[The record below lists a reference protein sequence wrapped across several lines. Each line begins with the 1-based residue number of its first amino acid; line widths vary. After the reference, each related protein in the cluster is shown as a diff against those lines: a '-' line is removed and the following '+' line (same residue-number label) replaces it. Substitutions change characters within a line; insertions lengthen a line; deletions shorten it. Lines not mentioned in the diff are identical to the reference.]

1 MPKITESQ
9 RKKAI
14 REYHREY
21 RKNNPEKIKKIRD
34 RYWDNVFRKM
44 KEKSIWQIKKNF
56 VVYLYWNLCK
66 CLNCSLWV
74 GGGSGRRYCSLRL
87 SLAD

>member
-34 RYWDNVFRKM
+34 RYWDKQVLKM

-56 VVYLYWNLCK
+56 VV
-66 CLNCSLWV
+66 
-74 GGGSGRRYCSLRL
+74 
-87 SLAD
+87 

>member
-1 MPKITESQ
+1 MPKITEAQ
-9 RKKAI
+9 RKKAM

-44 KEKSIWQIKKNF
+44 KEKSI
-56 VVYLYWNLCK
+56 
-66 CLNCSLWV
+66 
-74 GGGSGRRYCSLRL
+74 
-87 SLAD
+87 